1 MATRNC
7 KPDADFVRLWK
18 TLMPG
23 TPMPACGTG
32 QEAAPPEKDTAAPAE
47 TPRDIAK
54 RNAD

>member
-1 MATRNC
+1 MASRNC

-32 QEAAPPEKDTAAPAE
+32 KESAPPEKDNAAPAE
-47 TPRDIAK
+47 PPRDTAK
-54 RNAD
+54 RSAD